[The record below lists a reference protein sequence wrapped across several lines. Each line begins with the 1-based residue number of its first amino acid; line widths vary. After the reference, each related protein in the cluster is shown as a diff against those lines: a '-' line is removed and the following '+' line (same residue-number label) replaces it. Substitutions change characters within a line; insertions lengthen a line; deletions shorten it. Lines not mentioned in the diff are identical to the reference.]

1 LAEQEEYDFAKE
13 KDDDNQRD
21 QIVETNVTEVSKDV
35 EMTAETEETIPEGF
49 VVTKIMTKD
58 ERIKAIQ
65 NLVSKI
71 PTEKDELWEWNVKW
85 EYLDRVNSF
94 NSRI

>member
-1 LAEQEEYDFAKE
+1 M
-13 KDDDNQRD
+13 
-21 QIVETNVTEVSKDV
+21 
-35 EMTAETEETIPEGF
+35 EMTTEPEETVLPKGF

-85 EYLDRVNSF
+85 DCLDRVDF
-94 NSRI
+94 F